1 MNKNTKQS
9 ILRNDGF
16 QTIIASL
23 LCIVIGLL
31 VGYVV
36 LLVINPGGAAKAIT
50 AILKNFLYF
59 NY

>member
-36 LLVINPGGAAKAIT
+36 LLVINPGGAAGAIA
-50 AILKNFLYF
+50 AILKN
-59 NY
+59 

>member
-36 LLVINPGGAAKAIT
+36 LLVINPGGAAGAIG
-50 AILKNFLYF
+50 AFLN
-59 NY
+59 NYLF